1 MMNALQINQN
11 VEEESALK
19 VCAEDGEE
27 DNFIFTQSYVLIQ
40 KPATMMVIALKKNPY
55 VEIEIAEVCYVIYQS
70 WEKDNVF
77 VGDISTFYV
86 TFTQD
91 ASQMMN
97 VLQVN
102 QNVEEESALK
112 VCYK

>member
-1 MMNALQINQN
+1 MSYI
-11 VEEESALK
+11 K
-19 VCAEDGEE
+19 VG
-27 DNFIFTQSYVLIQ
+27 
-40 KPATMMVIALKKNPY
+40 
-55 VEIEIAEVCYVIYQS
+55 
-70 WEKDNVF
+70 EKDNAF

-112 VCYK
+112 VCYN

>member
-1 MMNALQINQN
+1 MTFDLNDFYVIYVFYVTLYVFHVILSQDASNMMNALQINQN

-70 WEKDNVF
+70 WGE
-77 VGDISTFYV
+77 G
-86 TFTQD
+86 
-91 ASQMMN
+91 
-97 VLQVN
+97 
-102 QNVEEESALK
+102 
-112 VCYK
+112 